1 MKIFCTTIS
10 LILGL
15 YFLRNNVVLSII
27 ISLIYLVFIF
37 IRFNKK
43 YALFLTFV
51 FISGAILGNLN
62 LEYNNSE
69 NTYQGMVV
77 EVKRNYF
84 IFQSHFE
91 KYYVYDEN
99 TTQEIG
105 DFLTIYSTPKD
116 VKFTNYESQF
126 DFKSYLKDKGVK
138 RSLDFKNHNINF
150 SSPFRI
156 HTRKEKILS
165 GLDENARAIVNAL
178 LFNEKDTSSEIV
190 GNFEELNL
198 IYLVSLSGIY
208 LHFLFAS
215 TTYVF
220 GLFTSEKVSE
230 AVPIVL
236 FSPLALFSFPR
247 VSILR
252 IFLIKIMGY
261 INRHFLKK
269 KFSYLTLLSILALF
283 FVIIDYHLVYQQ
295 SFYIG
300 FLLSLLSI
308 FCRSAVNAFPQKK
321 RKYLLMVFPYVFL
334 LPLMSINQNSLHL
347 LSFMFHLMMSPFLY
361 AMFLLSFLLS
371 LNVPLKGIVNPYGDF
386 LVGMTKSLLR
396 IDLQIP
402 IALNEWFIFIYYI
415 CLILLIYL
423 VEAQRFRHARNV
435 GLVQVTMLLISLMP
449 VGVCKNAVY
458 FINVGQGDSILIQN
472 RNKTVLIDT
481 GGNTKFDMAQ
491 ETLIPF
497 FHKVGVNHI
506 DLLVTT
512 HNDFDHSGAVY
523 SLIENF
529 NVKNYFYSKEQFPC
543 SVGDIYLENINYY
556 EGDENDMSLVF
567 LLDFMDKK
575 WLLTGDASIASEKS
589 ILSSGYN
596 VDCDIL
602 KVGHHGS
609 KTSSSEAFIKAASP
623 KEAIISCGA
632 TNKYGHPNKEV
643 IDILTKYDV
652 KIRRTDLEGTISYVS
667 IFS

>member
-10 LILGL
+10 FILGL
-15 YFLRNNVVLSII
+15 YFLRNNVALSIV

-43 YALFLTFV
+43 YVAFLIVV
-51 FISGAILGNLN
+51 FIGGAILGNLN

-69 NTYQGMVV
+69 NAYQGMVV

-84 IFQSHFE
+84 LFQSHFE
-91 KYYVYDEN
+91 KYYVYEEN
-99 TTQEIG
+99 TNREIG

-116 VKFTNYESQF
+116 LKFTSYESQF

-138 RSLDFKNHNINF
+138 RSLTLKDYEIWFTN
-150 SSPFRI
+150 PVRI
-156 HTRKEKILS
+156 HTHKEKILS
-165 GLDENARAIVNAL
+165 RLDENTRGIVNAL
-178 LFNEKDTSSEIV
+178 LFNEKDTSNEMV
-190 GNFEELNL
+190 GNFKELNL

-208 LHFLFAS
+208 LHVLFIS

-220 GLFTSEKVSE
+220 GLFTSKKVSE
-230 AVPIVL
+230 AIPIIL

-252 IFLIKIMGY
+252 IFLINILGY
-261 INRHFLKK
+261 INRHFLNKR
-269 KFSYLTLLSILALF
+269 FSYLTLLSILALF
-283 FVIIDYHLVYQQ
+283 FVIIDFHLVYQQ

-308 FCRSAVNAFPQKK
+308 FCRSAVNAFPKK
-321 RKYLLMVFPYVFL
+321 KQKYLLMVFPYVFL
-334 LPLMSINQNSLHL
+334 LPLMVVNRNELHL
-347 LSFMFHLMMSPFLY
+347 FSFPFHLMIFPFLF
-361 AMFLLSFLLS
+361 AMLLLGLLLFLNAPIL
-371 LNVPLKGIVNPYGDF
+371 GIINPYGNF
-386 LVGMTKSLLR
+386 LVGMTKTLLK
-396 IDLQIP
+396 IDLKIP
-402 IALNEWFIFIYYI
+402 IAFNDWFIFIYYV
-415 CLILLIYL
+415 CLVLLIYL

-435 GLVQVTMLLISLMP
+435 ILVQITTLLVSMMPIS
-449 VGVCKNAVY
+449 VFRNAVY

-481 GGNTKFDMAQ
+481 GGNIKFDMAT

-497 FHKVGVNHI
+497 FNKIGVNHI

-512 HNDFDHSGAVY
+512 HNDYDHSGAAY

-529 NVKNYFYSKEQFPC
+529 NVKNYYYNKYQFPC
-543 SVGDIYLENINYY
+543 SVGDIYLENINNY

-567 LLDFMDKK
+567 LVDFMNKK
-575 WLLTGDASIASEKS
+575 WLFTGDASIKSEKY

-596 VDCDIL
+596 IDCDIL

-632 TNKYGHPNKEV
+632 ANYYGHPNKEV
-643 IDILTKYDV
+643 IDILNKYNV